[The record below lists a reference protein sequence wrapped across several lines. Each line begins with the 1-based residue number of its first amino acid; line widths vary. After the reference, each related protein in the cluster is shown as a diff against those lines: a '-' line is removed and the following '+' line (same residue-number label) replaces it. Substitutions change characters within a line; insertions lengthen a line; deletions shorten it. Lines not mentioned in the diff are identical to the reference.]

1 MTSENRNEENQ
12 VLLGF
17 LFGNIDENN
26 KVEAD
31 YLDEVGI
38 LVGAIN
44 LIFLQILTLILHVLC
59 RMLENN

>member
-38 LVGAIN
+38 LV
-44 LIFLQILTLILHVLC
+44 
-59 RMLENN
+59 